1 VGVFKIDR
9 INAGKRDELFEIDA
23 PVRLSFKAFEF
34 LFGDGYVLVFSVL
47 EAAHETV
54 SLYNDLTHGAVVLIA
69 DS

>member
-23 PVRLSFKAFEF
+23 SVGFGLKTFEF
-34 LFGDGYVLVFSVL
+34 LFSDGHILIFSVL
-47 EAAHETV
+47 EAAHETLA
-54 SLYNDLTHGAVVLIA
+54 LYYDLTHGAVVLIA